1 MFSLRPAHLSLGP
14 SPSNPDYGSSSSSSR
29 RSLSSLLQ
37 VHNNLRHSKCIISQ
51 SILERIDRE
60 GSKSPSS
67 HQSHRNQKEMS
78 KANLH
83 LKSPRKVLK
92 ALVFKSHSLQLDD
105 DGTPSFVGTPEEEHE
120 FKFELNFKE
129 KLLND
134 LQHLQLDLDSRFC
147 RLIWNDTLTSWLC
160 SGRLKS
166 LKLTDVG

>member
-92 ALVFKSHSLQLDD
+92 ALVEQVGGYQAGILPFLERFDRVEPQKYKLGCCALFRAVQPHSTIQNKS
-105 DGTPSFVGTPEEEHE
+105 EEHSSS
-120 FKFELNFKE
+120 
-129 KLLND
+129 
-134 LQHLQLDLDSRFC
+134 SRHF
-147 RLIWNDTLTSWLC
+147 N
-160 SGRLKS
+160 
-166 LKLTDVG
+166 